1 MRSLRLCQ
9 RRSRQRSSSNPRLDS
24 EVLLT
29 GTLFREQP
37 CAPPYSN
44 HLKPTQVK
52 LTSVLSVP
60 YPLMFP
66 LNNSYCSYCICMFL
80 QILEFIT
87 DYNSLMK
94 PKSLHYVSGQSC
106 NQRNYRNEFKKPS
119 YFVLVCCL

>member
-9 RRSRQRSSSNPRLDS
+9 RRSRRRSSSNPRLDS

-37 CAPPYSN
+37 CAPYSN
-44 HLKPTQVK
+44 HLKLTQVK
-52 LTSVLSVP
+52 LTLVLSVP

-87 DYNSLMK
+87 YYDSLMK
-94 PKSLHYVSGQSC
+94 TKSLHFVSVLSC
-106 NQRNYRNEFKKPS
+106 NQRNYSNEFKKPS
-119 YFVLVCCL
+119 KFVLNCCL